1 MAGTVAPPEA
11 FDFTATGILG
21 EKRDTMLENQLLL
34 RVSRSIQFHFTIICM
49 NHLYISALYI
59 YIIEIWT
66 EHVRARTRFVYD
78 VSRSY
83 TDRVVISP

>member
-34 RVSRSIQFHFTIICM
+34 RVSACIPQLNYLLLILHNMLNGLIVYTSIPLCAHTFAKAVNIH
-49 NHLYISALYI
+49 YISSYVCMH
-59 YIIEIWT
+59 T
-66 EHVRARTRFVYD
+66 PYD
-78 VSRSY
+78 
-83 TDRVVISP
+83 